1 MKSKS
6 VAGMLL
12 GKLKKF
18 KSYTELVLLLLIVFS
33 IILSTGIAL
42 SNAIISMVSAFIVF
56 LLIVI
61 LIVSWYRGD

>member
-1 MKSKS
+1 
-6 VAGMLL
+6 MLL